1 MCPTSDRVG
10 DHRQKWSWPRPDR
23 TAATAGVRALRP
35 PNVTMVNRYD
45 YKVTELRG
53 SGLAAQGHADVEH
66 ARAALARDA
75 GVSVDGEAGEA
86 GAGR

>member
-1 MCPTSDRVG
+1 
-10 DHRQKWSWPRPDR
+10 
-23 TAATAGVRALRP
+23 
-35 PNVTMVNRYD
+35 MVNRYD

-75 GVSVDGEAGEA
+75 GVSVDGQAGEA